1 MYEFFLINVNTG
13 VRKTIFGY
21 DINDAFRRA
30 GLDAEGWATVY
41 EEYVD

>member
-1 MYEFFLINVNTG
+1 MHEFFIINVNTG
-13 VRKTIFGY
+13 ERKTIFGY
-21 DINDAFRRA
+21 SVNDAFCRA